1 MFQMRVVRALCDDG
15 AVVRKAQQGVGGEA
29 AEDHGPR
36 GVETGAARLPE
47 RDCELVAYAV
57 QGARRIEWR
66 RGGAWPGRERGQ
78 NDLGDVSDDH
88 VPPSRTD
95 RRAERA
101 NLVNPDTL
109 VVPAPPQEPYTR
121 VIPLGGCG
129 EIGRNMTVIE
139 TNDDLVVVDCGLM
152 FPDEEM
158 YGVDIVI
165 SDFTYV
171 RERAHKLR
179 AVLVT
184 HGHEDHIGG
193 IPYFVKEFPDTPI
206 VGTALTIALI
216 KAKSREHKFG
226 ELDFVVVEPGDTV
239 TYGSIA
245 TEFVHI
251 NHSVAGACSL
261 AIRTP
266 VGTIFHTGDFKFDQ
280 TPIDGRPADFA
291 RIARIGEEGVLC
303 LLADS
308 TNAERPGHTLS
319 ERIVGE
325 AFTAIFQ
332 RAKGRILIAS
342 FASNVPRIQQAVD
355 HAVRFGRKIAFL
367 GRSMLNV
374 VHFSTELGYLK
385 IPPETMVKIEDIDG
399 YPPER
404 VVVMTTGSQGE
415 PMSGLARMSVRDHKR
430 FRIVPGDTIV
440 VSATPIPGN
449 EKSVYKTIN
458 NLYKLGA
465 TVIHGTDGRSHV
477 SGHASQEELLLMLNL
492 VRPEF
497 FVPVHGEYR
506 MLVQHGRLAVQ
517 TGVEA
522 ENVFVSENGDVLE
535 FTREYGDKIG
545 KTYGGNVL
553 VDGSGIGDVGEA
565 VLRDRKALSNDGI
578 VVVVV
583 AIDAEE
589 ARVIGEPDL
598 ISKGV
603 FYLPESDGLLEEL
616 RLQLRNAIAEVSV
629 EGIRDVNTVKEH
641 IRGTLSRAINA
652 RTKRR
657 PVIIPIIMEV

>member
-1 MFQMRVVRALCDDG
+1 
-15 AVVRKAQQGVGGEA
+15 
-29 AEDHGPR
+29 
-36 GVETGAARLPE
+36 
-47 RDCELVAYAV
+47 
-57 QGARRIEWR
+57 
-66 RGGAWPGRERGQ
+66 
-78 NDLGDVSDDH
+78 
-88 VPPSRTD
+88 
-95 RRAERA
+95 
-101 NLVNPDTL
+101 
-109 VVPAPPQEPYTR
+109 
-121 VIPLGGCG
+121 
-129 EIGRNMTVIE
+129 
-139 TNDDLVVVDCGLM
+139 M

-158 YGVDIVI
+158 FGVDIVI
-165 SDFTYV
+165 NDFTYV

-193 IPYFVKEFPDTPI
+193 IPYFIKAFPGTPI

-226 ELDFVVVEPGDTV
+226 DIDFVVVEPGDRV
-239 TYGSIA
+239 SYGAIDA
-245 TEFVHI
+245 EFVHI
-251 NHSVAGACSL
+251 NHSVSGACSL

-303 LLADS
+303 MLSDS
-308 TNAERPGHTLS
+308 TNAERPGYTLS

-332 RAKGRILIAS
+332 RAKGRIIIAS
-342 FASNVPRIQQAVD
+342 FASNVPRVQQAID
-355 HAVRFGRKIAFL
+355 QAVRFGRKIAFL
-367 GRSMLNV
+367 GRSMQNV
-374 VHFSTELGYLK
+374 VHFSSELGYLR
-385 IPPETMVKIEDIDG
+385 IPPDARIKIEDIDS

-415 PMSGLARMSVRDHKR
+415 PMSGLARMSVRDHKQLK
-430 FRIVPGDTIV
+430 IVPGDTV
-440 VSATPIPGN
+440 VISATPIPGN

-517 TGVEA
+517 TGVEPG
-522 ENVFVSENGDVLE
+522 NVFISEDGDVLE

-553 VDGSGIGDVGEA
+553 VDGSGVGDVGEA

-578 VVVVV
+578 VIVVI

-589 ARVIGEPDL
+589 ARIIGEPDL
-598 ISKGV
+598 VTKGV
-603 FYLPESDGLLEEL
+603 FYLPESDGVLDEL
-616 RLQLRNAIAEVSV
+616 RNELRTAIADVSV
-629 EGIRDVNTVKEH
+629 EAIRDVNSVKEH
-641 IRGTLSRAINA
+641 IRSTLSRAINS

-657 PVIIPIIMEV
+657 PVIIPVVMEV